1 MPWQKSCLDVLAF
14 LGSPMYNSSIATNF
28 ETYIMT
34 TNNMDL
40 DSIIQALA
48 KHFGEAVVTTQ
59 ESQEFIRSLGQEP
72 NKYYLDLRTR
82 FRAGHGKLC
91 FADAEQMLG
100 KFGDV
105 SNIFVK
111 EEVAIEPEHEIEKRL
126 NMRFNA
132 LNVMSRATARGIN
145 RAMIVS
151 GPAGLGKSFG
161 VERAAEE
168 IAGDFEHIKGYIRPT
183 GLFKTLYKNRYKG
196 SLIVFD
202 DIDSLFSDETSLNI
216 LKSACDSS
224 DVRKISWLSNTVMED
239 EDGEEIPSSFIFE
252 GSIIFITNI
261 DFQQQIDRGSKMA
274 PHFEALISRS
284 HFLDLGIK
292 NKRDYIVRIKQV
304 LRAGMLDEVVSDDD
318 KTEIVAFI
326 EDNMDR
332 MRELSLRMVKKL
344 ADLMLMDR
352 AGWKDLAAITCMRGN

>member
-91 FADAEQMLG
+91 FADAEQMVG

-105 SNIFVK
+105 PNVFVK
-111 EEVAIEPEHEIEKRL
+111 EEVAIEPEHEIETRL

-132 LNVMSRATARGIN
+132 LNVMSRATACGIN

-151 GPAGLGKSFG
+151 GSAGSGKSFS

-168 IAGDFEHIKGYIRPT
+168 IVGDFEHIKGHIRPT
-183 GLFKTLYKNRYKG
+183 GLYKKLYENRHAG
-196 SLIVFD
+196 SLVVFD
-202 DIDSLFSDETSLNI
+202 DADGIFSDEISLNL
-216 LKSACDSS
+216 LKAACDSS
-224 DVRKISWLSNTVMED
+224 SVRSISWLSNTPLETD
-239 EDGEEIPSSFIFE
+239 DGDVIPSKFIFD
-252 GSIIFITNI
+252 GSVIFITNI
-261 DFQQQIDRGSKMA
+261 DFNAQIQRGSKVA
-274 PHFEALISRS
+274 PHLEALISRS
-284 HFLDLGIK
+284 HYLDLGI
-292 NKRDYIVRIKQV
+292 RTGREHMVRIKQV
-304 LRAGMLDEVVSDDD
+304 LNTGMLDEQLTDFD
-318 KTEIVAFI
+318 KSEIVQFMT
-326 EDNMDR
+326 DNLNN

-352 AGWKDLAAITCMRGN
+352 NSWKELAKVTCMK